1 MIAQREV
8 VLDANHPVSYK
19 TIYETINAWAGT
31 SYKGYQRGYWDTSEK
46 FWFWFPKL
54 AVFNN
59 GTFKPAY
66 KDDFINTLSKDG
78 CEFVCVEKNGKK
90 VISDDKP
97 ILIFAKDSDKNKMY
111 VFRGL
116 FQTDSENTTDYRH
129 VSKRIATKIK
139 LIGQPANDIV
149 ILE

>member
-78 CEFVCVEKNGKK
+78 CEWHKSTSTFGSALMLSCACSCV
-90 VISDDKP
+90 
-97 ILIFAKDSDKNKMY
+97 
-111 VFRGL
+111 RT
-116 FQTDSENTTDYRH
+116 Q
-129 VSKRIATKIK
+129 
-139 LIGQPANDIV
+139 
-149 ILE
+149 